1 MQKSTRAEDAVIKK
15 GGASPTIRL
24 NITAHIYRFNGAFA
38 GIRDGNVFQIGG
50 GHRDDASVHA

>member
-1 MQKSTRAEDAVIKK
+1 MQKSTRAEDAVRKK

-38 GIRDGNVFQIGG
+38 GIQDGDVLQIGG
-50 GHRDDASVHA
+50 GHRGEASVHA